1 MLWSRISKSSAAVE
15 RVQSDHVHSDREW
28 FVPLTFV
35 VLIETLLWC
44 AAYEAGYAEQPVV
57 ATYGSIAV
65 TFLVFVLSWKA
76 LVLLY
81 RERPQRPYRR
91 LTEATLENRER
102 IIIAV
107 LGSVLLAVGSAAFGS
122 LKAGIPQV
130 VPFWFDLPESRV
142 EDWLFGGHPAVLID
156 PRVPWIL
163 PFLDRVYATF
173 VGVHLFAVLGVLAS
187 KPSAEK
193 SRAIV
198 ALGLGWLLI
207 GVVSAYL
214 CSSVG
219 PIFYDRTYGGHKYA
233 ELVEVLRQYAPITTF
248 TANAL
253 WALEQ
258 QHVPVIANGIS
269 AFPSMHVSLTCWLA
283 LVLKKTRFAPLG
295 WAYLGLIWVGS
306 ILLGW
311 HWGLGGIA
319 GGLAMIGLWK
329 LAPKLLY
336 VQQPVADAGAMPA
349 PVPAAGECLAEEVA
363 G

>member
-1 MLWSRISKSSAAVE
+1 MLWTRISSPSVAAE
-15 RVQSDHVHSDREW
+15 RVHSDREW

-44 AAYEAGYAEQPVV
+44 VAYKAGYAEQPVV
-57 ATYGSIAV
+57 VTYGSIAV
-65 TFLVFVLSWKA
+65 TFLVLVLSWKA
-76 LVLLY
+76 MVLLY
-81 RERPQRPYRR
+81 RERPERPYRR
-91 LTEATLENRER
+91 LVEATLENRER

-130 VPFWFDLPESRV
+130 VPFWFDLPESRF

-187 KPSAEK
+187 KPSLEK

-198 ALGLGWLLI
+198 ALALGWLLI
-207 GVVSAYL
+207 GVVTAYL

-233 ELVEVLRQYAPITTF
+233 ELVEILRQYAPITTF
-248 TANAL
+248 TADAL
-253 WALEQ
+253 WAIEQ
-258 QHVPVIANGIS
+258 QHVSMIANGIS
-269 AFPSMHVSLTCWLA
+269 AFPSMHVTLTCWLA
-283 LVLKKTRFAPLG
+283 LVLNRTRFASLG
-295 WAYLGLIWVGS
+295 WAYLFLIWVGS

-319 GGLAMIGLWK
+319 GGLGMLGLWK
-329 LAPKLLY
+329 LAPRFFY
-336 VQQPVADAGAMPA
+336 VQRSAALAEA
-349 PVPAAGECLAEEVA
+349 VPAVA
-363 G
+363 

>member
-1 MLWSRISKSSAAVE
+1 MLWSPISKSHAAVE
-15 RVQSDHVHSDREW
+15 SGHSDREW
-28 FVPLTFV
+28 FVPLTFI

-44 AAYEAGYAEQPVV
+44 VAYQAGYAEKPVV
-57 ATYGSIAV
+57 VTYGSIAV
-65 TFLVFVLSWKA
+65 TFLVLVLSWKSV
-76 LVLLY
+76 VLLY
-81 RERPQRPYRR
+81 RERPERAFRR
-91 LTEATLENRER
+91 LAEAAVENRER
-102 IIIAV
+102 IVIAI

-130 VPFWFDLPESRV
+130 VPFWFDMPESKF

-163 PFLDRVYATF
+163 PFLDRFYATF
-173 VGVHLFAVLGVLAS
+173 VGVHLFAVLGVLGS
-187 KPSAEK
+187 KPSADK

-198 ALGLGWLLI
+198 ALALAWLLI
-207 GVVSAYL
+207 GVVTAYL

-233 ELVEVLRQYAPITTF
+233 ELTAILAQYAPITTF

-253 WALEQ
+253 WAIEQ

-269 AFPSMHVSLTCWLA
+269 AFPSMHVTLTCWLA
-283 LVLKKTRFAPLG
+283 LVLKRTRFAPLG
-295 WAYLGLIWVGS
+295 WTYLGLIWVGS

-311 HWGLGGIA
+311 HWGLGGIV
-319 GGLAMIGLWK
+319 GGLGMIGLWK

-336 VQQPVADAGAMPA
+336 VQRSTIITEV
-349 PVPAAGECLAEEVA
+349 VPAVV
-363 G
+363 